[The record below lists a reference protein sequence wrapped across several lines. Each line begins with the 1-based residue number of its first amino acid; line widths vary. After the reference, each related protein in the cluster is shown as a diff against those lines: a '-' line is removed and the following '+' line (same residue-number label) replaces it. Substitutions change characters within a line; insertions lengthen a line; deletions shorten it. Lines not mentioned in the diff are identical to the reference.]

1 VFKDVATAAEPP
13 ASANGVSLLETVFPW
28 LRHHAAA
35 ARERL
40 VENLLWEEVAVGTV
54 LVPPDDA
61 PSGLV
66 GVVRGQVALRVHP
79 SSRLVELRRPGFWCG
94 RATPVVLTPSTLS
107 VEVHRPATIVRLPAA
122 CVPAL
127 LETEPH
133 LLAVFSELMSAQA
146 RLFLESLDIL
156 ATRNLRT
163 RLARKIIACVGAT
176 SGARL
181 DATQEELAQL
191 TSASRN
197 SVNRALLELERQASG
212 SCPVAWCKSAG
223 LRWGPSVG
231 QEATAAS

>member
-1 VFKDVATAAEPP
+1 
-13 ASANGVSLLETVFPW
+13 
-28 LRHHAAA
+28 LRHHAAAA

-40 VENLLWEEVAVGTV
+40 VENLLWEEVDAGTV

-61 PSGLV
+61 ACGLV
-66 GVVRGQVALRVHP
+66 GVVRGQVALRFHP

-127 LETEPH
+127 LEAEPH
-133 LLAVFSELMSAQA
+133 LLAVFSDLMAAQA
-146 RLFLESLDIL
+146 RLLAESLDIL

-176 SGARL
+176 PGARL

-197 SVNRALLELERQASG
+197 SVNRALLELERQASVHLG
-212 SCPVAWCKSAG
+212 YGHVVVRDG
-223 LRWGPSVG
+223 ETLLRLAERP
-231 QEATAAS
+231 QAA